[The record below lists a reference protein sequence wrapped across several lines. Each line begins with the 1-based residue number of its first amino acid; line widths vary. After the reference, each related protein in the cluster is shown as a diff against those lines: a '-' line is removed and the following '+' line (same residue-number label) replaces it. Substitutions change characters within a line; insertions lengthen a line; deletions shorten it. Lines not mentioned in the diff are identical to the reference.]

1 MDEGKKL
8 SIKINGALGNF
19 HKHHQSNVQIKA
31 RQPMLVFSR
40 PDRKGYFGVDTIP
53 DRSPNAVYDVRL
65 DGQYLGRLP
74 YSAIVEK
81 FSIGR
86 I

>member
-1 MDEGKKL
+1 MDDKRNL
-8 SIKINGALGNF
+8 NLKINGALGNF
-19 HKHHQSNVQIKA
+19 QKHHQSEVGIKA

-40 PDRKGYFGVDTIP
+40 PGRKGYFSANNLPDTNY
-53 DRSPNAVYDVRL
+53 RTVYHVHL
-65 DGQYLGRLP
+65 DGQYLGQFT